1 MWLGG
6 IMEDKIKAYMDKL
19 ERIEVEKDSLKA
31 DFYLQSKIEAHLEML
46 CLLGFMEVLE
56 QTKKKRG

>member
-1 MWLGG
+1 
-6 IMEDKIKAYMDKL
+6 MEDKIKAYMDKL